1 MDLKQI
7 QQLLRENRTKKISDV
22 FALPSAKTVVSGVSE
37 EAVIEPQIKGEIQ
50 GIEED
55 YGAVL
60 EEIKSKNLPLYESIK
75 KLNQH
80 QAKAIFTNNKKTLL
94 SAMVG
99 SGKTTVLIH
108 KILYLHF
115 IKDIPL
121 DKMAVLTFTNKAANE
136 IKERIMAFYMQ
147 SNDSCV
153 PDLSFFG
160 TFHSVARSILV
171 NSPYLED
178 IGYTPNFTI
187 TDENEKKEFYLRIAD
202 ELHLEI
208 KYKNKIDKRIERY
221 LEKQASSGHSGVLY
235 SNMKYDDDL
244 KTLIENGSVR
254 KKQNNCM
261 DFDDLIDKANQVL
274 SHPESNFHPA
284 WIIVDEFQDC
294 NFKQIDMIMN
304 MADDETFIFAV
315 GDPNQLIYTWRGS
328 DLSIFHDF
336 KKKECEEQHL
346 PINYRSTENILD
358 VAKHLI
364 TYDSKELCGARGTG
378 APVAIINHYDSNQ
391 EAIYLAN
398 SIRILRKKDVPFR
411 EIAVL
416 FRTKKQSAIF
426 ETVFEREEI
435 PFEVA
440 SRRTLQDIP
449 VLHWLTKLFKACLNK
464 QDTSSIYDAICDQN
478 YGIVEQT
485 KAPIRNYK
493 DVQPQLELGFNDG
506 SCPANTLRVDK
517 ADGRPELEKFIE
529 WVSLTVNN
537 RDEFHAFASKMIE
550 FETWL
555 ANRTYGEIPDIF
567 EYFDLLTNLRP
578 ASINYSKDV
587 QLVKKLLE
595 EASEYVRLNY
605 NTDIKSSFLAAI
617 SQLSL
622 GGHQIFDE
630 TIDPN
635 SEKVKLLTMHAAK
648 GLEFRYVFIS
658 SANNGLI
665 PLASSRRTP
674 ADLEE
679 EKRLFFVAM
688 TRAKDYLEISYHTQ
702 PEGWNSYPE
711 PSMYLNDIPKDLL
724 ELKQVQESVENMTTS
739 DHKTVDKV
747 DQWYVGQL
755 IKHPKYGT
763 GTISRIAGNIVCN
776 FEKFGE
782 KSFALNFL
790 PISPVE
796 QSG

>member
-1 MDLKQI
+1 MDLKKI
-7 QQLLRENRTKKISDV
+7 QQLLRERKTTKISEESS
-22 FALPSAKTVVSGVSE
+22 LPSSENVFSDLSETVMPASE
-37 EAVIEPQIKGEIQ
+37 IEAEIQ
-50 GIEED
+50 ED
-55 YGAVL
+55 YS
-60 EEIKSKNLPLYESIK
+60 EIFKEIKSRNTALYASIR
-75 KLNQH
+75 KLNPH
-80 QAKAIFTNNKKTLL
+80 QAKAIFSNDKKTLV

-115 IKDIPL
+115 IKNIPL

-136 IKERIMAFYMQ
+136 IKERIMTFYMQ

-171 NSPYLED
+171 NSPHLED
-178 IGYTPNFTI
+178 LDYTPNFTI
-187 TDENEKKEFYLRIAD
+187 MDENERKEFYLRLAD
-202 ELHLEI
+202 ELYLDI
-208 KYKNKIDKRIERY
+208 KYRNKIAKRIERY
-221 LEKQASSGHSGVLY
+221 STSLSSSGHGVVLY
-235 SNMKYDDDL
+235 GNMKNEDDL
-244 KTLIENGSVR
+244 KQLIEVGYER
-254 KKQNNCM
+254 KKQNNAM
-261 DFDDLIDKANQVL
+261 DFDDLIDKANHVL
-274 SHPESNFHPA
+274 SHPEKNFHPE

-294 NFKQIDMIMN
+294 NFKQIEMIMN

-315 GDPNQLIYTWRGS
+315 GDPNQLIYSWRGS

-398 SIRILRKKDVPFR
+398 SIKLLKKENVPFR
-411 EIAVL
+411 EIAIL
-416 FRTKKQSAIF
+416 YRTKRQSEIF
-426 ETVFEREEI
+426 KTVFEREGI
-435 PFEVA
+435 PFEIS
-440 SRRTLQDIP
+440 SRQTLQDIP
-449 VLHWLTKLFKACLNK
+449 SLHWLTKLLKACLNK
-464 QDTSSIYDAICDQN
+464 QDINSVYDAICDQN
-478 YGIVEQT
+478 YGVVDQS
-485 KAPIRNYK
+485 KAPIKKYK
-493 DVQPQLELGFNDG
+493 DTEARKQPDLGFNDNYI
-506 SCPANTLRVDK
+506 CDDRLRVDK
-517 ADGRPELEKFIE
+517 SVGTTELEKFVE
-529 WVSLTVNN
+529 WVCYETDIDN
-537 RDEFHAFASKMIE
+537 RNEVQNFALKMLQ

-555 ANRTYGEIPDIF
+555 ENRTYGEIADIF
-567 EYFDLLTNLRP
+567 YYFELSTNLRP

-658 SANNGLI
+658 GANNGLI
-665 PLASSRRTP
+665 PLASSRKTP

-724 ELKQVQESVENMTTS
+724 ELKQVQESIAN
-739 DHKTVDKV
+739 KTAIDNEIVDKV
-747 DQWYVGQL
+747 GQWYVGQL

-763 GTISRIAGNIVCN
+763 GTISGIGGNIICN

-782 KSFALNFL
+782 KSFAMNFL
-790 PISPVE
+790 PILPA
-796 QSG
+796 